1 MKSYEI
7 IKLKLK
13 KLPGIVI
20 GGGGGGGANGWG
32 GGKGIGG
39 KTIGCCCL
47 RPQQAPIFICSVPL
61 KFTSFRPKVF
71 PS

>member
-20 GGGGGGGANGWG
+20 GGGGGGGANG
-32 GGKGIGG
+32 
-39 KTIGCCCL
+39 
-47 RPQQAPIFICSVPL
+47 
-61 KFTSFRPKVF
+61 
-71 PS
+71 